1 MLKGQV
7 AVVEHVVQEAEA
19 PASRS
24 LAVGNIAGG
33 TNNMMMWDQPSSK
46 QRHEEC

>member
-1 MLKGQV
+1 MEAELEVQKEQV
-7 AVVEHVVQEAEA
+7 AVVE
-19 PASRS
+19 S